1 MGNIGQLLVQ
11 ILIALF
17 AFFVAAP
24 CFLNAV
30 SLFGVQKKFNQTMVD
45 EGIIAAEEIE
55 KIHPKKQVSSIV
67 IAVLLMGIL
76 LWLCLRLKGMALIIA
91 ILPLLLG
98 FWKFRGVVKFNSLTA
113 RKFYSTYQ
121 GHLDEKKFDKYIK
134 KNFKK

>member
-1 MGNIGQLLVQ
+1 MGKFGLL
-11 ILIALF
+11 LFYTLAALF

-24 CFLNAV
+24 CLLNAV

-45 EGIIAAEEIE
+45 EGVIASEEIQ
-55 KIHPKKQVSSIV
+55 KIHPKKQIASVV
-67 IAVLLMGIL
+67 IAVLIL
-76 LWLCLRLKGMALIIA
+76 AILAWFCFRLQAASVMA

-98 FWKFRGVVKFNSLTA
+98 FWKYRKVLQFSSLTA

-134 KNFKK
+134 KHF

>member
-1 MGNIGQLLVQ
+1 MGKFGLL
-11 ILIALF
+11 LFYTLAALF

-24 CFLNAV
+24 CLLNAV

-45 EGIIAAEEIE
+45 EGVIAPEEIQ
-55 KIHPKKQVSSIV
+55 KIHPKKQIASVV
-67 IAVLLMGIL
+67 IAVLIL
-76 LWLCLRLKGMALIIA
+76 AILAWFCFRLQAASVMA

-98 FWKFRGVVKFNSLTA
+98 FWKYRKVLQFNSLTA

-134 KNFKK
+134 KHF

>member
-67 IAVLLMGIL
+67 IAVVLLGIL
-76 LWLCLRLKGMALIIA
+76 LWLCLRL
-91 ILPLLLG
+91 
-98 FWKFRGVVKFNSLTA
+98 
-113 RKFYSTYQ
+113 
-121 GHLDEKKFDKYIK
+121 
-134 KNFKK
+134 

>member
-1 MGNIGQLLVQ
+1 MGKFGLL
-11 ILIALF
+11 LFYTLAALF

-24 CFLNAV
+24 CLLNAV

-45 EGIIAAEEIE
+45 EGVIAPEEIQ
-55 KIHPKKQVSSIV
+55 KIHPKKQIASVV
-67 IAVLLMGIL
+67 IAVLIL
-76 LWLCLRLKGMALIIA
+76 AILAWFCFRLQAASVMA

-98 FWKFRGVVKFNSLTA
+98 FWKYRKVLQFSSLTA

-134 KNFKK
+134 KHF